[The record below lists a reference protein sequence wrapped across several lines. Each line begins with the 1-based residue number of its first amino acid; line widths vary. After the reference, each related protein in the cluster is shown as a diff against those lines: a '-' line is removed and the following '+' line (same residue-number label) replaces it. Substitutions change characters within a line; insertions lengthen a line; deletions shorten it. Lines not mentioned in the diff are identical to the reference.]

1 MFHIS
6 VKRVGG
12 RIHLQRLITDS
23 SFSQTQAGSYI
34 PQTILMQR
42 KEQKTIPKIC
52 NTFL

>member
-23 SFSQTQAGSYI
+23 SFSQTQTGSYL
-34 PQTILMQR
+34 PQTILIQW
-42 KEQKTIPKIC
+42 KEQKYIPKIC
-52 NTFL
+52 NIFL